1 MDAGNWKAHRDVS
14 RSFCL
19 FVCLFSL
26 QALPL
31 APVKSQHSVDFTKTD
46 VELFKV
52 SVNGVSSTWG
62 MGEYI
67 SVQALDFDTCDFW
80 ADVHL
85 L

>member
-14 RSFCL
+14 RSFCVS
-19 FVCLFSL
+19 VCLFSL

-52 SVNGVSSTWG
+52 SVSGVSSTWG

-67 SVQALDFDTCDFW
+67 RAGIGF
-80 ADVHL
+80 
-85 L
+85 